1 MGYQSQATGTWNDD
15 VIYMYR
21 VQIHN
26 SLQYGVKVHMLYR
39 CKLSKLT

>member
-1 MGYQSQATGTWNDD
+1 
-15 VIYMYR
+15 MYR

-39 CKLSKLT
+39 CKLSKLTRIKGYLENA